1 MRCIGPGMHFDTTVF
16 STLRAFSAD
25 RVRLLTRMHRLW
37 FTVSD
42 SFYRLIDLPAFCLQA
57 DGFRACHT
65 RSSSDRGG
73 KVRLFSSDQL
83 PWVVRQNLLATSA
96 VACCRPTCE
105 SLSLA

>member
-1 MRCIGPGMHFDTTVF
+1 MVF
-16 STLRAFSAD
+16 STLSAFSAD
-25 RVRLLTRMHRLW
+25 RVRLQTRVHRLW

-42 SFYRLIDLPAFCLQA
+42 SFSKLGTCYPGSTNDP
-57 DGFRACHT
+57 
-65 RSSSDRGG
+65 GG

-83 PWVVRQNLLATSA
+83 PWVVRQHLLTTSA